1 MVELRSQKQ
10 LAETQKVAL
19 IWRVTN
25 FGKERDALEKEVES
39 ATEAATEANRMFEE
53 LLVSQSENGHWQH
66 ALEVLQQQLNKQQQ
80 TMKNLNSSLC
90 VKTAEN
96 ETLAVEVEEPAPNQS
111 ATKPARTLRSGDTK
125 DI

>member
-80 TMKNLNSSLC
+80 TMENLNSSLC

-96 ETLAVEVEEPAPNQS
+96 ETLAVEVEELRTESERYKTCKDS
-111 ATKPARTLRSGDTK
+111 AIWRH
-125 DI
+125 